1 MPIDPSDL
9 FASVR
14 QMLVHLLPTIQI
26 EQDVPPGTGTSAPIP
41 TSLNWP
47 CSIWGP
53 MPATP
58 CRAAASLG

>member
-14 QMLVHLLPTIQI
+14 QMLVHLLGPTIQI
-26 EQDVPPGTGTSAPIP
+26 EQDVPPGTWNLRADPNQLELAL
-41 TSLNWP
+41 LNL
-47 CSIWGP
+47 GP

-58 CRAAASLG
+58 CGRRRP